1 MTLNYETI
9 HGLDFTNEEIA
20 ACLIRGGLLSLELE
34 FSKRCNLKCIY
45 CYASAGSALDNELEL
60 PEIKDVIDQA
70 YELGARKIILLG
82 GGEPLMYEG
91 FEQVVEY
98 IHSKGTVP
106 AGSKQR
112 LKQSVFTNGML
123 LTEDLACFL
132 FRHDVSVVIKN
143 NSNIPEVQDVLAGVK
158 GAYNKIR
165 QGLEYLLTA
174 GYPSGECQL
183 GIQTVICRQNI
194 KEIPDM
200 WIWARERGI
209 IPYFEIITTQG
220 RAKEHR
226 ELQVSVNEVR
236 DVFEKLEKIDE
247 TRFGNK
253 WSPHPTIASFTCK
266 RHLYSCLV
274 NSQGYIQ
281 PCTGID
287 MPVGNVKTERLADI
301 LKRSPVVQKLRNIYA
316 NIEGECN
323 GCEFAFD
330 CYGCRGNAYQ
340 TTGNYLAS
348 DPACWLNKKAKRQ
361 AGAKKQAV
369 SETSISAADSHEYN
383 RLVPTGSKQGV
394 VSCKEG

>member
-20 ACLIRGGLLSLELE
+20 ACLMRGGLLSLELE

-45 CYASAGSALDNELEL
+45 CYANAGSALDNELEL

-70 YELGARKIILLG
+70 QEMGAKKIILLG

-91 FEQVVEY
+91 FKQVVEY
-98 IHSKGTVP
+98 IYSKG
-106 AGSKQR
+106 
-112 LKQSVFTNGML
+112 LKQSIFTNGML
-123 LTEDLACFL
+123 LTEDIAGFL
-132 FRHDVSVVIKN
+132 FRHKVSVVIKN
-143 NSNIPEVQDVLAGVK
+143 NSNIPEVQDALAGVK

-165 QGLEYLLTA
+165 QGLLYLLTA
-174 GYPSGECQL
+174 GYPGAGCQL
-183 GIQTVICRQNI
+183 GIQTIICRQNI

-209 IPYFEIITTQG
+209 IPYFEILTTQG
-220 RAKEHR
+220 RAKEHC
-226 ELQVSVNEVR
+226 ELRVSVSEVR
-236 DVFEKLEKIDE
+236 DVFEKMEKIDE
-247 TRFGNK
+247 ARFGNK

-287 MPVGNVKTERLADI
+287 MPVGNVKTERLTDI
-301 LKRSPVVQKLRNIYA
+301 LKRSPVVQKLRNIYE
-316 NIEGECN
+316 NIEGECK

-348 DPACWLNKKAKRQ
+348 DPACWLNKKIKKGEKR
-361 AGAKKQAV
+361 AGMPESQNTGA
-369 SETSISAADSHEYN
+369 ILEY
-383 RLVPTGSKQGV
+383 GA

>member
-20 ACLIRGGLLSLELE
+20 ACLMRGGLLSLELE

-45 CYASAGSALDNELEL
+45 CYASAGSAMDNELEL
-60 PEIKDVIDQA
+60 PEIKGVIDQA
-70 YELGARKIILLG
+70 QELGARKIILLG

-91 FEQVVEY
+91 LEQVVEY
-98 IHSKGTVP
+98 IHSKG
-106 AGSKQR
+106 
-112 LKQSVFTNGML
+112 LKQSIFTNGML
-123 LTEDLACFL
+123 LTEDIAGFL
-132 FRHDVSVVIKN
+132 FRHKVSVVIKN
-143 NSNIPEVQDVLAGVK
+143 NSNIPEVQDTLAGVK

-165 QGLEYLLTA
+165 QGLLYLLTA

-209 IPYFEIITTQG
+209 IPYFEILTTQG
-220 RAKEHR
+220 RAKEHC
-226 ELQVSVNEVR
+226 ELRVSVNEVR
-236 DVFEKLEKIDE
+236 DVFEKMEKIDE

-253 WSPHPTIASFTCK
+253 WSSHPTIASFTCK

-301 LKRSPVVQKLRNIYA
+301 LKRSPVVQKLRNIYE
-316 NIEGECN
+316 NIEGECK
-323 GCEFAFD
+323 GCEFTFD

-348 DPACWLNKKAKRQ
+348 DPACWLNKRIKKGEKR
-361 AGAKKQAV
+361 AGMPESQNTGAILEYGAV
-369 SETSISAADSHEYN
+369 
-383 RLVPTGSKQGV
+383 L
-394 VSCKEG
+394 CKEG

>member
-20 ACLIRGGLLSLELE
+20 ACLVRGGLLSLELE

-60 PEIKDVIDQA
+60 PEIKGVIDQA
-70 YELGARKIILLG
+70 QELGARKIILLG

-91 FEQVVEY
+91 LEQVVEY
-98 IHSKGTVP
+98 IHSKG
-106 AGSKQR
+106 
-112 LKQSVFTNGML
+112 LKQSMFTNGML

-143 NSNIPEVQDVLAGVK
+143 NSNIPEVQDALAGVK

-165 QGLEYLLTA
+165 QGLEYLLIA

-183 GIQTVICRQNI
+183 GIQTIICRQNI

-209 IPYFEIITTQG
+209 IPYFEILTTQG
-220 RAKEHR
+220 RAKERR
-226 ELQVSVNEVR
+226 ELQVSVNEVK

-266 RHLYSCLV
+266 RHLYSCLI

-301 LKRSPVVQKLRNIYA
+301 LKRSPVIQKLRSIYA
-316 NIEGECN
+316 NIEGECK

-348 DPACWLNKKAKRQ
+348 DPACWLNKKVKKGEKKADMPESQ
-361 AGAKKQAV
+361 NAGAMR
-369 SETSISAADSHEYN
+369 EY
-383 RLVPTGSKQGV
+383 GA

>member
-20 ACLIRGGLLSLELE
+20 ACLMRGGLLSLELE

-45 CYASAGSALDNELEL
+45 CYASAGNALDNELEP
-60 PEIKDVIDQA
+60 PEIKNIIDQA
-70 YELGARKIILLG
+70 HELGAKKIILIG
-82 GGEPLMYEG
+82 GGEPLMYDG
-91 FEQVVEY
+91 LFQVVEY
-98 IHSKGTVP
+98 IRSKGL
-106 AGSKQR
+106 R
-112 LKQSVFTNGML
+112 QSVFTNGML
-123 LTEDLACFL
+123 LTEDIARFL
-132 FRHDVSVVIKN
+132 FRHEVSVVIKN
-143 NSNIPEVQDVLAGVK
+143 NSNIPEVQDALAGVK

-174 GYPSGECQL
+174 GYPSGERQL
-183 GIQTVICRQNI
+183 GIQTIICRQNI

-220 RAKEHR
+220 RAKEHH

-247 TRFGNK
+247 TSFGNK

-301 LKRSPVVQKLRNIYA
+301 LKRSPVIQKLRNIYE
-316 NIEGECN
+316 NVEGECK

-340 TTGNYLAS
+340 TTGNYLAP
-348 DPACWLNKKAKRQ
+348 DPACWLNKKSRK
-361 AGAKKQAV
+361 GANKIDI
-369 SETSISAADSHEYN
+369 SEPQNTGVAAEYN
-383 RLVPTGSKQGV
+383 A
-394 VSCKEG
+394 VSCKES